1 MKQQIRTQGLCVM
14 LFVLLSTD
22 LVIRPFSQ
30 RAGVRAQVYVPAA
43 FLAGLLVLALTYPL
57 VRAMEQSPV
66 RERLKACWTHSV
78 WAAPFA
84 FVFAFGAVQALM
96 RGSIFLQYISDE
108 SAPKWISAALML
120 AIAWYAMRCGVE
132 TLLRVC
138 GILFGLFCISV
149 VLLLIS
155 NVQEMRFYHLALR
168 PFSASEVFSA
178 AFKGVSVS
186 AQIPL
191 FLWFSASGTRRAQKG
206 YSAAI
211 LAAMVLAAVFS
222 TISEMVLG
230 TQAQMQNQT
239 VYALSRLGSISVM
252 QRLDA
257 MHCAVWMMME
267 ITKVCAFAV
276 GLRSALQFFLPQ
288 WNTERLCAG
297 ALSLLVV
304 MFLLCY
310 GLQDLQRQWVETALS
325 AAVLVLA
332 AYQIQR
338 QRRKANE
345 SNHGA

>member
-1 MKQQIRTQGLCVM
+1 
-14 LFVLLSTD
+14 
-22 LVIRPFSQ
+22 
-30 RAGVRAQVYVPAA
+30 
-43 FLAGLLVLALTYPL
+43 
-57 VRAMEQSPV
+57 
-66 RERLKACWTHSV
+66 
-78 WAAPFA
+78 
-84 FVFAFGAVQALM
+84 
-96 RGSIFLQYISDE
+96 
-108 SAPKWISAALML
+108 
-120 AIAWYAMRCGVE
+120 
-132 TLLRVC
+132 
-138 GILFGLFCISV
+138 
-149 VLLLIS
+149 
-155 NVQEMRFYHLALR
+155 
-168 PFSASEVFSA
+168 
-178 AFKGVSVS
+178 
-186 AQIPL
+186 
-191 FLWFSASGTRRAQKG
+191 
-206 YSAAI
+206 
-211 LAAMVLAAVFS
+211 
-222 TISEMVLG
+222 
-230 TQAQMQNQT
+230 MQNQT